1 MATHA
6 LRSASILANRLHVA
20 TRDADAKRSLKTRLR
35 FESLE
40 NRIVLSTTS
49 LLSSV
54 ALQMIRDMQAAM
66 DSRSAAEVSSA
77 TPASVA
83 LANTTLANTVRAFG

>member
-1 MATHA
+1 M
-6 LRSASILANRLHVA
+6 
-20 TRDADAKRSLKTRLR
+20 
-35 FESLE
+35 
-40 NRIVLSTTS
+40 LSTTS